1 MPEFMLLMRGSQ
13 AGFLNLSEA
22 EQQEIINEHIA
33 WSRELSSRGILLSGA
48 GFSNETVLLSPAV
61 SGVKQIPQPFA
72 GTEHELSGF
81 YLIKAE
87 SLAAALEIAQA
98 CPALRQGE
106 SVEVVPLG
114 H

>member
-1 MPEFMLLMRGSQ
+1 MPEYMLLMRGSQ
-13 AGFLNLSEA
+13 AGFLNLDEA
-22 EQQEIINEHIA
+22 GQQEVINEHLA
-33 WSRELSSRGILLSGA
+33 WSRELSSRGILISGA
-48 GFSNETVLLSPAV
+48 GFSNQTVLLTPAV

-72 GTEHELSGF
+72 GTDNELSGF

-87 SLAAALEIAQA
+87 SLAAAIEIAHD
-98 CPALRQGE
+98 CPALQQGE